1 MKKYAIKQC
10 FQGSLWKNLFK
21 NSIKVILLLMMS
33 MGVLCGCKKAI
44 DTEPTLEDTQIVTT
58 YSTRTVRETSLEWR
72 QRMEK
77 VEGLLHHD

>member
-10 FQGSLWKNLFK
+10 CQGSLWKSSSK
-21 NSIKVILLLMMS
+21 NPMKVMLILTLS
-33 MGVLCGCKKAI
+33 AAVLCGCKNVKE
-44 DTEPTLEDTQIVTT
+44 TEPTLEDTQVVTT